1 MFWGSRTILVP
12 AYLVAVAFA
21 VFSAP
26 AAAQGPP
33 ASPSDNDKTALHK
46 PFARFR
52 EVTAFEQYIVYWTTE
67 PGWRTELQLRN
78 NLELSELTVTP
89 ALRTADGTETA
100 LPAVTIKPGDV
111 VSVDLYHA
119 LMRAAPRLVGSWG
132 SLVLRYHAVV
142 HRALYAAVMVSAV
155 GRPIAFHLDPF
166 GRGSAYQTGSREG
179 IWWLPRESVTGYLIL
194 TNAGDQRVDPS
205 LVLDDSS
212 GKGWQ
217 QTLSLSPRETKRL
230 SIRALL
236 QQAGLTGSYGGIK
249 IELSSG
255 AGYVDSAHLLFD
267 ETGGFSAVMKMF
279 THDPASTLSSRSFG
293 GVKEWTTRAPML
305 ALSDPDPALGF
316 PAGTTVQPKV
326 FIRNASGKAF
336 TAHIRFNWRSATAS
350 GKTVPLDLA
359 FKPDETQVI
368 DVAALQA
375 QKLLPADA
383 QWAAAILNAPVLPDD
398 LLAVAASYDQ
408 TGRYGTQT
416 PFSDQLA
423 SHWEAGKWEVDST
436 HNSLVTVGNGG
447 NKPARA
453 QLTILYN
460 QGSGQY
466 QIEKMLAPDEQMW
479 LDFGKLIHDQVPDKD
494 GHTLP
499 PDLASGTYR
508 IRDLSDRAAGGL
520 YEGKVILDKTYGH
533 AAYGCA
539 ICCGFED
546 VFMEFD
552 PLSVPVS
559 GYGDQEVEAGDS
571 CGGGTQ
577 NITGDFPTWWTG
589 NTAIATA
596 SGHQIKGIAAGTTPH
611 YAQSA
616 EMYFGPKEYYPS
628 CPLSQQEPTAPT
640 NVAPTIT
647 SISPAQGL
655 VGAPIGVTITG
666 TGFASGASVSA
677 GSNISVSS
685 VSVSSSTKITATF
698 TSTNSSSAGG
708 SQAVTV
714 SVAGQPSN
722 KQNFLVQI
730 PTHFQ
735 RYNQPPEAP
744 GGLGP
749 VTTVTNG
756 NVVDLSGN
764 VLATHYCGVYENFLF
779 DIADQQSNQ
788 IVNGTV
794 TVTEVF
800 SNITNPPGPT
810 PSTVSV
816 PLATNGVTD
825 NQAYGFTYPTCLT
838 NNQNQALN
846 MTWTVQVGSTA
857 YPITTLLYI
866 TKGNFNGT
874 LNVTSTITT
883 P

>member
-1 MFWGSRTILVP
+1 M
-12 AYLVAVAFA
+12 
-21 VFSAP
+21 
-26 AAAQGPP
+26 
-33 ASPSDNDKTALHK
+33 
-46 PFARFR
+46 
-52 EVTAFEQYIVYWTTE
+52 
-67 PGWRTELQLRN
+67 
-78 NLELSELTVTP
+78 
-89 ALRTADGTETA
+89 
-100 LPAVTIKPGDV
+100 
-111 VSVDLYHA
+111 
-119 LMRAAPRLVGSWG
+119 
-132 SLVLRYHAVV
+132 
-142 HRALYAAVMVSAV
+142 
-155 GRPIAFHLDPF
+155 
-166 GRGSAYQTGSREG
+166 
-179 IWWLPRESVTGYLIL
+179 
-194 TNAGDQRVDPS
+194 
-205 LVLDDSS
+205 
-212 GKGWQ
+212 
-217 QTLSLSPRETKRL
+217 
-230 SIRALL
+230 
-236 QQAGLTGSYGGIK
+236 
-249 IELSSG
+249 
-255 AGYVDSAHLLFD
+255 
-267 ETGGFSAVMKMF
+267 
-279 THDPASTLSSRSFG
+279 
-293 GVKEWTTRAPML
+293 
-305 ALSDPDPALGF
+305 
-316 PAGTTVQPKV
+316 
-326 FIRNASGKAF
+326 
-336 TAHIRFNWRSATAS
+336 
-350 GKTVPLDLA
+350 
-359 FKPDETQVI
+359 
-368 DVAALQA
+368 
-375 QKLLPADA
+375 
-383 QWAAAILNAPVLPDD
+383 
-398 LLAVAASYDQ
+398 
-408 TGRYGTQT
+408 
-416 PFSDQLA
+416 
-423 SHWEAGKWEVDST
+423 
-436 HNSLVTVGNGG
+436 
-447 NKPARA
+447 
-453 QLTILYN
+453 
-460 QGSGQY
+460 
-466 QIEKMLAPDEQMW
+466 
-479 LDFGKLIHDQVPDKD
+479 
-494 GHTLP
+494 
-499 PDLASGTYR
+499 
-508 IRDLSDRAAGGL
+508 
-520 YEGKVILDKTYGH
+520 
-533 AAYGCA
+533 
-539 ICCGFED
+539 
-546 VFMEFD
+546 
-552 PLSVPVS
+552 
-559 GYGDQEVEAGDS
+559 
-571 CGGGTQ
+571 
-577 NITGDFPTWWTG
+577 
-589 NTAIATA
+589 
-596 SGHQIKGIAAGTTPH
+596 
-611 YAQSA
+611 
-616 EMYFGPKEYYPS
+616 
-628 CPLSQQEPTAPT
+628 
-640 NVAPTIT
+640 APTIT